1 MIKVKLLEIVVLDI
15 DECVLFGDVICKN
28 GRCININES
37 FRCECNLGYKYDVDS
52 YSCYGNV
59 LIIFMI
65 I

>member
-1 MIKVKLLEIVVLDI
+1 MIKVKLFEIVVLDI

-52 YSCYGNV
+52 YSCYGNF